1 MDSARTVRTCILSI
15 YPHLAGWLRDTRAA
29 AGQKGSM
36 SAFVSTLSAVWTQAV
51 TQLRA
56 FLIIPDREPVDY
68 GFVASDVAQVHRL
81 CADPAR
87 GALDDATWKDLLLDT
102 YRAQLSKEVS
112 IFGQQVLYQRLRAGL
127 DDDACAA
134 VGERVRDLMGDPERL
149 AALHRDCTS
158 LRHADKEI
166 ATLLYEDAAPSVPWW
181 VGKTWPLPLQLL
193 ASIAAVIVTPAA
205 WLATGVVAYLLM
217 STQMRYYERVEEW
230 ERSMNAL
237 QMLLRVSSILGAR
250 KDALLLPFAGPAAAA
265 GKLNR
270 QLSRAPMVVMTP
282 GARTYL
288 DWFMLHNVNHY
299 FKGVRL
305 VHGNLD
311 FLRACFLRVGELEA
325 DIALARHLLQAPVLC
340 WAERH
345 TSQSIAL
352 GGTVHPLL
360 PQAQALSVR
369 LDGGGAF
376 ISGQNGVGKST
387 LLRTVGVNLVTARAF
402 GFCYAH
408 KASVPDLPVYTS
420 MQSEDSLFGGESL
433 YMAELRRA
441 QELLAAADGAHPG
454 ICIIDEIFRGTNH
467 LESVSAAASVLD
479 VLAAKGLV
487 MVSSHNLVLASLLAQ
502 RLSPL
507 CVRQHADGRLALE
520 AGVLAH
526 TNGIALLAQRGFGP
540 AIEARAGRVF
550 DWLNGYL
557 AHPGDCD
564 GVLAGDT
571 ISEPVSP

>member
-1 MDSARTVRTCILSI
+1 
-15 YPHLAGWLRDTRAA
+15 
-29 AGQKGSM
+29 M
-36 SAFVSTLSAVWTQAV
+36 SAFVSTLSALWAQVATHA
-51 TQLRA
+51 RA

-68 GFVASDVAQVHRL
+68 GFVESDVAQLHRL
-81 CADPAR
+81 CPDPAR

-102 YRAQLSKEVS
+102 YRAHLSAETS
-112 IFGQQVLYQRLRAGL
+112 IFGQQVLYKRLRAGL
-127 DDDACAA
+127 DDGACAA
-134 VGERVRDLMGDPERL
+134 VGERVRGLMRDPARL

-166 ATLLYEDAAPSVPWW
+166 ATLLFEDAAPPLPWW
-181 VGKTWPLPLQLL
+181 VGKTWPLPILLL

-205 WLATGVVAYLLM
+205 WLATGAVAYLLM
-217 STQMRYYERVEEW
+217 STQMRYHERVEAW
-230 ERSMNAL
+230 QRSMNAL

-250 KDALLLPFAGPAAAA
+250 GDAPLQPFAGAAAAA

-270 QLSRAPMVVMTP
+270 QLSRAPLVRMTP
-282 GARTYL
+282 GASVYL
-288 DWFMLHNVNHY
+288 DWFMLDNVNHY

-305 VHGNLD
+305 VHGHLD
-311 FLRACFLRVGELEA
+311 FLRACLARVGELEA
-325 DIALARHLLQAPVLC
+325 DIALARHLLGAPALC

-345 TSQSIAL
+345 ARNAL
-352 GGTVHPLL
+352 ALEATVHPLL
-360 PQAQALSVR
+360 PQAQALSVV

-376 ISGQNGVGKST
+376 ISGQNGIGKST
-387 LLRTVGVNLVTARAF
+387 LLRTVGLNLATARAF
-402 GFCYAH
+402 GFCYARR
-408 KASVPDLPVYTS
+408 ASVPDLPVYTS

-441 QELLAAADGAHPG
+441 QELLAAADGPHPG

-487 MVSSHNLVLASLLAQ
+487 IVSSHNLVLASLLAH
-502 RLSPL
+502 RLAPL
-507 CVRQHADGRLALE
+507 CVRLDAGGRLALE

-526 TNGIALLAQRGFGP
+526 TNGIALLAQRGFG
-540 AIEARAGRVF
+540 RAVEERADRVF

-564 GVLAGDT
+564 GVLARAPASDAGAFGIRT
-571 ISEPVSP
+571 GSR

>member
-1 MDSARTVRTCILSI
+1 M
-15 YPHLAGWLRDTRAA
+15 
-29 AGQKGSM
+29 
-36 SAFVSTLSAVWTQAV
+36 
-51 TQLRA
+51 RA

-68 GFVASDVAQVHRL
+68 HFVASDVAQLHRL
-81 CADPAR
+81 CSDPAR

-102 YRAQLSKEVS
+102 YRAQLSGEVS

-127 DDDACAA
+127 DDGACAA
-134 VGERVRDLMGDPERL
+134 VGERVRELMRDPARL

-166 ATLLYEDAAPSVPWW
+166 ATMLFEDAAPPAPWW
-181 VGKTWPLPLQLL
+181 AGKTWPLPILLL

-237 QMLLRVSSILGAR
+237 QMLLRSASILGTRAGD
-250 KDALLLPFAGPAAAA
+250 DALLQPFAAPAAAA

-270 QLSRAPMVVMTP
+270 QLSRPPMVQMTP
-282 GARTYL
+282 GARAYL
-288 DWFMLHNVNHY
+288 DWFMLDNVNHY

-305 VHGNLD
+305 VHGHLE
-311 FLRACFLRVGELEA
+311 FLRACFARVGELEA
-325 DIALARHLLQAPVLC
+325 DIALARHLLTAPALC

-345 TSQSIAL
+345 AHQAL
-352 GGTVHPLL
+352 ALVGTVHPLL
-360 PQAQALSVR
+360 LRAQALSVR

-376 ISGQNGVGKST
+376 VSGQNGIGKST
-387 LLRTVGVNLVTARAF
+387 LLRTVGVNLVSARAF
-402 GFCYAH
+402 GFCYAER
-408 KASVPDLPVYTS
+408 ASVPDLPVYTS

-441 QELLAAADGAHPG
+441 QELLAAADGPHPG

-479 VLAAKGLV
+479 VLASKGLV
-487 MVSSHNLVLASLLAQ
+487 MVSSHNLVLASLLAH
-502 RLSPL
+502 RLAPL
-507 CVRQHADGRLALE
+507 CVRLGADGALVLE

-540 AIEARAGRVF
+540 AIEERAGRVF

-564 GVLAGDT
+564 GVLAGRAAVT
-571 ISEPVSP
+571 

>member
-1 MDSARTVRTCILSI
+1 
-15 YPHLAGWLRDTRAA
+15 
-29 AGQKGSM
+29 M
-36 SAFVSTLSAVWTQAV
+36 SAFVSKLSALWVLVASH
-51 TQLRA
+51 LRA
-56 FLIIPDREPVDY
+56 LLMIPDREPVDH
-68 GFVASDVAQVHRL
+68 GFVASDVAQLHRL

-112 IFGQQVLYQRLRAGL
+112 IFGQQVLYRRLRAGL
-127 DDDACAA
+127 GDAACAA
-134 VGERVRDLMGDPERL
+134 VGERVRALMREPARL

-158 LRHADKEI
+158 LRHAEQEI
-166 ATLLYEDAAPSVPWW
+166 ATLLFEDAAPPVPWW
-181 VGKTWPLPLQLL
+181 VGKTWPLPILLL

-217 STQMRYYERVEEW
+217 STQMRYYERVDEW
-230 ERSMNAL
+230 DRSMNAL
-237 QMLLRVSSILGAR
+237 QMLLRTSSILGAR
-250 KDALLLPFAGPAAAA
+250 GDALLLPFAEAAAAA

-270 QLSRAPMVVMTP
+270 QLSRPPMVMLTP

-288 DWFMLHNVNHY
+288 DWFMLDNVNHY
-299 FKGVRL
+299 YKGVRL
-305 VHGNLD
+305 VHGHLD
-311 FLRACFLRVGELEA
+311 FLRACFARMGELEA
-325 DIALARHLLQAPVLC
+325 DIALARHLLEAPVLC

-345 TSQSIAL
+345 AHGAL
-352 GGTVHPLL
+352 ALEGTVHPLL

-369 LDGGGAF
+369 LAGGGAF
-376 ISGQNGVGKST
+376 ISGQNGIGKST
-387 LLRTVGVNLVTARAF
+387 LLRTVGVNLVAARAF

-441 QELLAAADGAHPG
+441 QELLAAADGPHPG

-467 LESVSAAASVLD
+467 LESVSAAAAVLD

-502 RLSPL
+502 RLAPL
-507 CVRQHADGRLALE
+507 CVRLDADGRLVLE

-526 TNGIALLAQRGFGP
+526 TNGIALLAQRGFGS
-540 AIEARAGRVF
+540 AIEERAGRVF
-550 DWLNGYL
+550 DWLDGYL

-564 GVLAGDT
+564 GVLAGA
-571 ISEPVSP
+571 PVSG